1 MRKIYRVIPIAALMF
16 VLGCASTVR
25 IGEIR
30 ESPRRFHDQKVTV
43 SGVVDETLTLPV
55 LGIGVYRLNDSTGSL
70 WVKPKKDV
78 PFRNDRVTVS
88 GVIKVGISIS
98 GKSFGVILIEDNDD
112 SEL

>member
-1 MRKIYRVIPIAALMF
+1 MRRNYRVVPMVALL
-16 VLGCASTVR
+16 VILGCASTVR
-25 IGEIR
+25 IGEIK

-43 SGVVDETLTLPV
+43 SGVVDETLTLPI
-55 LGIGVYRLNDSTGSL
+55 LGIGVYRLNDSTGFL

-98 GKSFGVILIEDNDD
+98 GKSFGVILIEDDD
-112 SEL
+112 GSEL